1 MDNKILNSDEMKNVG
16 LKFINERLKL
26 TEEELGQLTF
36 HNVEEINAL
45 YISLPTKTGFGLI
58 VGNDG
63 QILYANSSV
72 SLDTH
77 LEEYKKGR
85 RTSLN

>member
-1 MDNKILNSDEMKNVG
+1 MDNRILNNEEMKNVG

-63 QILYANSSV
+63 QVLYANSSV
-72 SLDTH
+72 NPNTH
-77 LEEYKKGR
+77 IEEYKKGR

>member
-1 MDNKILNSDEMKNVG
+1 MDNRILNSEEMKNVG

-63 QILYANSSV
+63 QVLYANSSV
-72 SLDTH
+72 GYDTH
-77 LEEYKKGR
+77 IEEYKKGR
-85 RTSLN
+85 RTTY

>member
-1 MDNKILNSDEMKNVG
+1 MDNKIFTNEEMKNLG
-16 LKFINERLKL
+16 IKIISEKLKL

-36 HNVEEINAL
+36 RYLNELDAL

-63 QILYANSSV
+63 QVLYANSSV
-72 SLDTH
+72 DYDMH
-77 LEEYKKGR
+77 IEEYKKGR
-85 RTSLN
+85 RTLF

>member
-1 MDNKILNSDEMKNVG
+1 MDNRILNIEEMKNVG

-36 HNVEEINAL
+36 HSLDELNAL

-63 QILYANSSV
+63 QVLYANSSV
-72 SLDTH
+72 NPDVH
-77 LEEYKKGR
+77 IEEFKKGR
-85 RTSLN
+85 RTSLD